1 MNGKTKTPAEG
12 GQQEETR
19 PLEGSTQNQLKQ
31 RLDVKMVRR
40 FKAWMMNRLI

>member
-1 MNGKTKTPAEG
+1 MNGKTKAPTEG

-19 PLEGSTQNQLKQ
+19 PLEGSTQNQLTG

-40 FKAWMMNRLI
+40 FKVWMRNRLI